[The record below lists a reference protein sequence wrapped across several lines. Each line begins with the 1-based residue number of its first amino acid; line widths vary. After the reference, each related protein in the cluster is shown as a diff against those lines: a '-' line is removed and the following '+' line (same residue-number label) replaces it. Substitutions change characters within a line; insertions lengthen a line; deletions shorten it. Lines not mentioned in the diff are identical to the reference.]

1 MTRDLPFQAIN
12 VYLVQVS
19 QPPWTPGLR
28 NPPSVTTWHYCDR
41 CIEHKTCVD
50 MTMIS
55 DLRCVGQLV
64 IDRYKSFG
72 FDIPT
77 VEQGDYQKIVQNSG
91 GKTIKTCLFAHFRIT
106 TEEIIGKGRGV
117 KRDQ

>member
-1 MTRDLPFQAIN
+1 
-12 VYLVQVS
+12 
-19 QPPWTPGLR
+19 
-28 NPPSVTTWHYCDR
+28 
-41 CIEHKTCVD
+41 
-50 MTMIS
+50 MIS

-117 KRDQ
+117 KCFGNWVGWVGCPKTRSVMIV